1 MGESVKSTRF
11 WKSKVITLFSAKST
25 DFHKA
30 ITLLLI
36 NVQKWFW
43 YRWNCP
49 LTFSADCR
57 LSCTCDE
64 HISKHI
70 DIKKTHPHTHLHK
83 CLTFSSSWRYRR
95 LSHLGIESWNC
106 VSGCRH
112 NTWNRTHKQR
122 TRRQKEN
129 KRKRQQKI
137 SFLGLRKELTQ
148 DCSNMFHFHENCPMG
163 SFRWLCVEGIWISDK
178 NH

>member
-1 MGESVKSTRF
+1 MTYLTNQDKAQERQKRLSIHSMLSIHLRDNTRFFSNPSYSRHKYYTRHKMRESVKSTRF

-70 DIKKTHPHTHLHK
+70 DI
-83 CLTFSSSWRYRR
+83 
-95 LSHLGIESWNC
+95 E
-106 VSGCRH
+106 V
-112 NTWNRTHKQR
+112 NTPTYAP
-122 TRRQKEN
+122 T
-129 KRKRQQKI
+129 
-137 SFLGLRKELTQ
+137 
-148 DCSNMFHFHENCPMG
+148 
-163 SFRWLCVEGIWISDK
+163 
-178 NH
+178 